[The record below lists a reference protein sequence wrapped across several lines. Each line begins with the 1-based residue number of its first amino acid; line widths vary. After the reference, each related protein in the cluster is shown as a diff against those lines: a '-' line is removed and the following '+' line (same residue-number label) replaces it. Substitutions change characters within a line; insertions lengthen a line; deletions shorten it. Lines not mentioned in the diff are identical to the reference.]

1 MDESIIISKR
11 LYLRMLEVS
20 DAHFVVSLLNQPD
33 FKKHIGDRGV
43 NSQDDARQYIKDKQ
57 LTYQAHGFCLMAVCL
72 KESEQVIGMCGL
84 LQRDNLAAPDIGY
97 AYLPEYYRK
106 GYGKEA
112 AQAVLAHYAELPLVY
127 ALTSE
132 GNVGSHRLLGS
143 IGFEMVESSEHQ
155 QEGSL
160 VFALKRS

>member
-1 MDESIIISKR
+1 MGESIITSKR
-11 LYLRMLEVS
+11 LYLRMLEIS

-43 NSQDDARQYIKDKQ
+43 NSQDDACQYIKDKQ
-57 LTYQAHGFCLMAVCL
+57 QTYQKYGFCLMAVCL
-72 KESEQVIGMCGL
+72 KANEQVIGMCGL

-97 AYLPEYYRK
+97 AYLPEYYRQ

-112 AQAVLAHYAELPLVY
+112 ALAVLAHYSELPLIY

-132 GNVGSHRLLGS
+132 DNVGSHRLLGS
-143 IGFEMVESSEHQ
+143 IGFELIESSEHQ

-160 VFALKRS
+160 VFAFRR